1 MPLVLILAR
10 FYLRIS
16 FVRSLGV
23 AQDRPSFRAIS
34 QEFPARSKKYDGDDI
49 SLRRRYWL
57 SPRTAR
63 RRAAAESLMRQ
74 NAVPGPPAWKRPN
87 AAAMYC
93 MPFFSFRQ
101 CSFPVL
107 CRSGDPM
114 LRSRVPTQAH
124 LTRMGGP
131 IPRNHL
137 HDDRRSCSNVSA
149 TALSG
154 SLTLQGYCECCNLL
168 STFAFML
175 LCGRTDA
182 PLQ

>member
-16 FVRSLGV
+16 FIRSLGV

-57 SPRTAR
+57 SPRIAR

-93 MPFFSFRQ
+93 MPFFLVPSMLFSR
-101 CSFPVL
+101 PVQKW
-107 CRSGDPM
+107 RSYASIASPNASTPNENGWPNTTKP
-114 LRSRVPTQAH
+114 PT
-124 LTRMGGP
+124 
-131 IPRNHL
+131 
-137 HDDRRSCSNVSA
+137 
-149 TALSG
+149 
-154 SLTLQGYCECCNLL
+154 
-168 STFAFML
+168 
-175 LCGRTDA
+175 
-182 PLQ
+182 